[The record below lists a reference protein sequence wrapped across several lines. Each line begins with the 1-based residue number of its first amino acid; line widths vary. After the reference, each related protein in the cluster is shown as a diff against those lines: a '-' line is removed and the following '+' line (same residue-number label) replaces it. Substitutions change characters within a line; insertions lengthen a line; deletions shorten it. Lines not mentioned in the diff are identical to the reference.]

1 MLRKKRHKDCKNSM
15 EVTLGNPERKERI
28 KDSTP
33 AEVKENSKIVHE
45 DGADEATTKNSM
57 KVTPS
62 NPQLEEASSESAPA
76 KLEQTGTVAS
86 TCTSKV

>member
-1 MLRKKRHKDCKNSM
+1 M

-28 KDSTP
+28 KALTP
-33 AEVKENSKIVHE
+33 AEVKEHSKIVHE
-45 DGADEATTKNSM
+45 DGADEASTKNSM

-76 KLEQTGTVAS
+76 KLEQTGTAAS
-86 TCTSKV
+86 TCTSKF